1 MAAQRSWRQT
11 APWSVCTPPNSTGS
25 VYNSQCSDRI
35 FKCVSVL
42 LKCDVPSWLQETLVQ
57 LLEGKPSC
65 YSQEIQQL
73 HNKHQKHFS
82 KWMLQLQSVWFCTY
96 CMCLNVMFKCL
107 YENLSVCVCVGWDS
121 ACWFTVW
128 AAKKLCLRTSVCPTW
143 LKKSTL
149 WSMDSSH
156 PSLWNQSVSAVVL
169 VSHSAAHCDFL
180 FFPHHIMFLYQILN
194 TLTCEVLEHQGSF
207 RTPSDQIQYITQ
219 TLKDSECVCK
229 LSVLS
234 LWDFLCCKWK
244 RVLAGPDLHVYL
256 LIHNID
262 GLMLRG
268 EKTQSALGQLA
279 SLPNLHLVASI
290 DHINA
295 PLGGCLLVFCC
306 VDFSDMYPCRLIF
319 PVFPSVGPVP
329 AEPV

>member
-1 MAAQRSWRQT
+1 
-11 APWSVCTPPNSTGS
+11 
-25 VYNSQCSDRI
+25 
-35 FKCVSVL
+35 
-42 LKCDVPSWLQETLVQ
+42 
-57 LLEGKPSC
+57 
-65 YSQEIQQL
+65 
-73 HNKHQKHFS
+73 
-82 KWMLQLQSVWFCTY
+82 
-96 CMCLNVMFKCL
+96 
-107 YENLSVCVCVGWDS
+107 
-121 ACWFTVW
+121 
-128 AAKKLCLRTSVCPTW
+128 
-143 LKKSTL
+143 
-149 WSMDSSH
+149 
-156 PSLWNQSVSAVVL
+156 
-169 VSHSAAHCDFL
+169 
-180 FFPHHIMFLYQILN
+180 MFLCQILN

-234 LWDFLCCKWK
+234 LCVFLFCKSK
-244 RVLAGPDLHVYL
+244 CVLSGPDLHVYL

-306 VDFSDMYPCRLIF
+306 ADFIEMYPCGLIF
-319 PVFPSVGPVP
+319 PVFPSMGPVP